1 MSLHNKPL
9 TDLEK
14 TGLIKHGLPTDKP
27 SQLSDA
33 FRLGMEWALKEE
45 RKAAKWKDGGD
56 SMAGAMAGM

>member
-1 MSLHNKPL
+1 MSLHNKPF

-14 TGLIKHGLPTDKP
+14 NGLIEHGLPTDKP

-33 FRLGMEWALKEE
+33 FRLGMEWQKE
-45 RKAAKWKDGGD
+45 RDVGKWKDGGD